1 MSTKHAEEFT
11 DCDRCGST
19 EREQLTIGGQC
30 KSCYALQSGL
40 GQSVEVPT
48 ATLEKLVSM
57 AQSRHPTTCNED
69 AHRLEKVLEEE
80 GLIADD

>member
-1 MSTKHAEEFT
+1 MSTKHAEGFT

-19 EREQLTIGGQC
+19 EREELTIGGQC

-40 GQSVEVPT
+40 GRSVEIPT
-48 ATLEKLVSM
+48 ATLEKLLSM

-69 AHRLEKVLEEE
+69 AHELENVLVEE
-80 GLIADD
+80 GVLDID